1 MPKVS
6 LDTPSK
12 ILAANIAST
21 LAFKAGSAF
30 CRSLKLSA
38 VRVAAKDVPTGC
50 VSAAP
55 VYKET
60 AMVPVASKATIF
72 FMIPP

>member
-1 MPKVS
+1 M
-6 LDTPSK
+6 
-12 ILAANIAST
+12 LAASIAST
-21 LAFKAGSAF
+21 LAFRAGSAF

-38 VRVAAKDVPTGC
+38 VRVAAKDVPIGC

-55 VYKET
+55 VYKDN
-60 AMVPVASKATIF
+60 AIVPVASKAAIF